1 MHIVYYIYFKQ
12 VIVFV
17 VYGLQCQSSIFKKNN
32 YIQLIRMHSFLH
44 LHIGRRQGA
53 FILHGN
59 SQVLN

>member
-1 MHIVYYIYFKQ
+1 MHILYYIYYKQ

-17 VYGLQCQSSIFKKNN
+17 VYGLQYQLLMFKKYN

-59 SQVLN
+59 S